1 MSATTQEDIVVFIT
15 RREGKCAEWTC
26 EKHSGRVGRSAAAK
40 TLDPQ
45 ALRLAVIARIR
56 HEHTPSDQRL
66 MEHGDRS
73 RARAEVRAE
82 IEQVLQQ

>member
-1 MSATTQEDIVVFIT
+1 MDV
-15 RREGKCAEWTC
+15 RETFRPGGTVG
-26 EKHSGRVGRSAAAK
+26 GRQDP
-40 TLDPQ
+40 DPQ